1 VNRTG
6 DPPGF
11 EASEIHDVLR
21 NYRRR
26 LTLDCLHESEVGTMS
41 VRGFADGVTTL
52 ETGVDPPQRNKRQS
66 VYVSLHQTHLPKLDY
81 LGNLV
86 YDSEAMEV
94 SLQRRMRQVG
104 VYIDVVLKYGLPWG
118 GYYLALGLLEML
130 TTIAVLLGVP
140 GVAALGIT
148 VVASGFLIVLMLSA
162 TYRPFDQ
169 QDRLLFARLRDL
181 VAGAPETVAEAVTDE
196 RGNGD
201 D

>member
-1 VNRTG
+1 
-6 DPPGF
+6 
-11 EASEIHDVLR
+11 
-21 NYRRR
+21 
-26 LTLDCLHESEVGTMS
+26 
-41 VRGFADGVTTL
+41 
-52 ETGVDPPQRNKRQS
+52 